1 MVRTVKS
8 FTKIQTARI
17 AALLVL
23 AALLGAGVQAAMAE
37 ESTMTISHW

>member
-17 AALLVL
+17 TALLVL
-23 AALLGAGVQAAMAE
+23 AALVCAGVQAAAAAE
-37 ESTMTISHW
+37 QTLTMSI